1 MVKFEG
7 LDELIKSIENL
18 ADTKNVEQAIN
29 KACLLV
35 EREAKINA
43 SKDKDTGALAGSIT
57 SEVHGLT
64 GEVFTPL
71 EYAPYKEYG
80 TGLFA
85 EGGKGRQD
93 VPWVYVEGS
102 GSGAAKSTK
111 SYTLDEAKKT
121 VRFLREQGLD
131 AHYTYGQKPKP
142 FMRPA
147 LNDNRELILKMIME
161 GITSND

>member
-35 EREAKINA
+35 ERAARENA
-43 SKDKDTGALAGSIT
+43 SKDKGDGDLARSIT
-57 SEVHGLT
+57 SEVNGLT
-64 GEVFTPL
+64 GEIYTPL
-71 EYAPYKEYG
+71 EYAPYREYG

-111 SYTLDEAKKT
+111 SYTLAEAKKA
-121 VRFLREQGLD
+121 VRFLREQGLE
-131 AHYTYGQKPKP
+131 AYYTYGQNPNP

-147 LNDNRELILKMIME
+147 LNDNREKILGLIKE